1 MSKIWTK
8 SKFWRVRRVTF
19 KFQTKVFGFWI
30 ITVYQGL
37 NVITSSPSTESPT
50 TRLRLAALA
59 GGASLGGG
67 GRIPSL
73 QHGVV
78 DVEEN
83 DDVEFDTERQ
93 FVDGFGLRL
102 SAPSSR
108 FNFGSRSRLS
118 FERWAST
125 ASRLNL
131 VLSSSSFDL
140 SSSSFDCS
148 RWWTAPTCSNPSTKA
163 GAVNVKSV

>member
-1 MSKIWTK
+1 M
-8 SKFWRVRRVTF
+8 
-19 KFQTKVFGFWI
+19 TKVSGFWI

-37 NVITSSPSTESPT
+37 NVITSSPSTESP

-93 FVDGFGLRL
+93 FADGFGLID
-102 SAPSSR
+102 AVPSSR

-118 FERWAST
+118 FER
-125 ASRLNL
+125 
-131 VLSSSSFDL
+131 
-140 SSSSFDCS
+140 
-148 RWWTAPTCSNPSTKA
+148 
-163 GAVNVKSV
+163 